1 MSLKWRARLT
11 CAGCLAATAAVAFG
25 VGPDRLDE
33 SPWYVAAAVFVPI
46 VALLAA
52 QLFAFRCPHCGARA
66 VTGRH
71 GYFLVSDACA
81 KCLRDFEG
89 PNLSDDELG
98 EKLIGEDNPELAREM
113 RRERLEIEDLRQRA
127 SVNPHAAV
135 ALERILKNRLEGVE
149 GWAREMRQLYALKQ
163 VDREDVAHAEAS
175 LKELQDQLAWCASLT
190 RGSAED
196 RSRLTSA

>member
-1 MSLKWRARLT
+1 
-11 CAGCLAATAAVAFG
+11 
-25 VGPDRLDE
+25 
-33 SPWYVAAAVFVPI
+33 VAAAVCVPI

-71 GYFLVSDACA
+71 GYFLVSDSCA

-98 EKLIGEDNPELAREM
+98 EKLIAEDNPDLARQM
-113 RRERLEIEDLRQRA
+113 RRERLEEEDLRQRA
-127 SVNPHAAV
+127 PMNPQAAV
-135 ALERILKNRLEGVE
+135 ALERILKDRLDGVE
-149 GWAREMRQLYALKQ
+149 GWAREMRRLYALRQ
-163 VDREDVAHAEAS
+163 ADQEDVAYAEAS
-175 LKELQDQLAWCASLT
+175 LKELQDKIAWCASLT
-190 RGSAED
+190 RGSAD